1 MSVYYSIQIKRI
13 YEKISEDDGYR
24 VLVDRI
30 WPRGISKEEAKLDEW
45 LKEIAPSSK
54 LRKWFDHDPNKFA
67 EFKKRY
73 KKGLDDREEL
83 LKQLVKK
90 SLKQKLTLLYG
101 AKDEEHNQAIVI
113 KNILEERR

>member
-73 KKGLDDREEL
+73 KKELDDREEL